1 MVFGDLWRY
10 SFHSKEWLP
19 ARARVRSCEWKWK
32 IPTRWDWHFG
42 IYHVSLSY
50 KVAGTE
56 VISKFKTQENL
67 KPGSRLAIR
76 YDPADP
82 ERNSRSPLSGTTRTL
97 LWAVL
102 LVGAGVLGWS
112 LAATG
117 HLAPSR

>member
-67 KPGSRLAIR
+67 KPA
-76 YDPADP
+76 AD
-82 ERNSRSPLSGTTRTL
+82 SRSATTPQTRNEIP
-97 LWAVL
+97 
-102 LVGAGVLGWS
+102 GA
-112 LAATG
+112 
-117 HLAPSR
+117 P